1 MLNCCSPAV
10 SVFSAV
16 EAWGRDS
23 WAVLTRKDVR
33 SRPVYVAYA
42 TAAAAIPA
50 NLLALLLAA
59 GATAL
64 GYPLEAFSIP
74 DTYTWGNL
82 AADVF
87 LVLLFA
93 PIVETGLMALF
104 IFIMRAFSSRAVWLM
119 GITAVAF
126 GLSHSMLGDTLAK
139 QIGHAVPT
147 MWAFAVYAGVY
158 LAWSRGEHDAAMGY
172 TMATVTHACY
182 NLVPVGV
189 RLIGSQVVG

>member
-1 MLNCCSPAV
+1 M
-10 SVFSAV
+10 SVFSAIGT
-16 EAWGRDS
+16 WGRHF
-23 WAVLTRKDVR
+23 WAVLIREEVR
-33 SRPVYVAYA
+33 SRPVYVVYA

-74 DTYTWGNL
+74 EAYTWGNL

-104 IFIMRAFSSRAVWLM
+104 IFIAGAFSTRAMWLIAM
-119 GITAVAF
+119 TAVVF
-126 GLSHSMLGDTLAK
+126 GLSHSLLGDSLVK
-139 QIGHAVPT
+139 QVGHAVPT
-147 MWAFAVYAGVY
+147 MWAFAVYAGVF
-158 LAWSRGEHDAAMGY
+158 LAWSRGAHDATTGY
-172 TMATVTHACY
+172 AMATVTHACY

-189 RLIGSQVVG
+189 RLIGSQVAG

>member
-1 MLNCCSPAV
+1 MLICPSPTV
-10 SVFSAV
+10 SAFSAV
-16 EAWGRDS
+16 GAWGRHV
-23 WAVLTRKDVR
+23 WAVLTREEVR

-42 TAAAAIPA
+42 TAAAVIPA

-74 DTYTWGNL
+74 ATYTWGNL

-104 IFIMRAFSSRAVWLM
+104 IFIMRAFSARAVWLI
-119 GITAVAF
+119 GITALVF
-126 GLSHSMLGDTLAK
+126 GLSHSILGDTLAK

-158 LAWSRGEHDAAMGY
+158 LVWSRGEHDATMGY
-172 TMATVTHACY
+172 TMATLTHACY

>member
-1 MLNCCSPAV
+1 VV
-10 SVFSAV
+10 SAIYAFG
-16 EAWGRDS
+16 AWGRHV
-23 WAVLTRKDVR
+23 WAVLTREDER
-33 SRPVYVAYA
+33 SRTVYVAYA
-42 TAAAAIPA
+42 TAAAAVPA

-59 GATAL
+59 TATAL
-64 GYPLEAFSIP
+64 GYPLEAFAIP
-74 DTYTWGNL
+74 ATYSWGNL

-93 PIVETGLMALF
+93 PIVETGLVAIFLF
-104 IFIMRAFSSRAVWLM
+104 ILRAFSSRAVWLIGM
-119 GITAVAF
+119 TAVVF
-126 GLSHSMLGDTLAK
+126 GLSHSLLGDTLVK

-158 LAWSRGEHDAAMGY
+158 VAWTKGEHDVTMGY
-172 TMATVTHACY
+172 TMATLTHACY